1 MNRSLTVLTVTLGS
15 IVAAFLLVFIGIFG
29 VRTIENSQ
37 TRKHTKAIDQAREEY
52 EESLKTIEI
61 TENIDSEYV
70 KAAVVTLRKEGY
82 VEADTR
88 EHRDDRHAAEVQM
101 DESFND
107 LPLKQR
113 CTICLNIMEEIE
125 SYLDYA
131 YRHSDYYRLFKN
143 YVDERLGLMDYGK
156 GKLGIGRSFEFTFDD
171 GTSTYEFPHQS
182 FGYDMVMDGV
192 KYSLVISSGQVQA
205 VVEAQ
210 TDRKGNSSYSGTG
223 TTTSTGTKPSG
234 SGTYDPY
241 DAGDYDN
248 AEDFADDHYEDF
260 YDYEDNYEDED
271 EAYDAAEEY
280 WEDY

>member
-1 MNRSLTVLTVTLGS
+1 M
-15 IVAAFLLVFIGIFG
+15 
-29 VRTIENSQ
+29 
-37 TRKHTKAIDQAREEY
+37 
-52 EESLKTIEI
+52 
-61 TENIDSEYV
+61 
-70 KAAVVTLRKEGY
+70 
-82 VEADTR
+82 
-88 EHRDDRHAAEVQM
+88 
-101 DESFND
+101 
-107 LPLKQR
+107 
-113 CTICLNIMEEIE
+113 
-125 SYLDYA
+125 
-131 YRHSDYYRLFKN
+131 
-143 YVDERLGLMDYGK
+143 DERLGLMDYGK

-182 FGYDMVMDGV
+182 FGHDMVMDGV

-210 TDRKGNSSYSGTG
+210 TDHKGNSSNSGTG

-271 EAYDAAEEY
+271 EAYDAAEEEELLDLKTITQNLENNNANIDLTAY
-280 WEDY
+280 EQEQEKKAIISYEQLLKNASNISLSYKEEKANISANILDFIIFFIPLGKLF